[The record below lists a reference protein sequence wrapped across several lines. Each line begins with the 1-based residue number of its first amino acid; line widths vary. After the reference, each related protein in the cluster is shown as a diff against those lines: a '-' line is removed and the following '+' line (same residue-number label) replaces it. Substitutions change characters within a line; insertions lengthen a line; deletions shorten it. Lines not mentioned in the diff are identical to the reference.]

1 MTKAE
6 KLNSLKTLL
15 GDMAH
20 LNWEYAKR
28 KELISAAIRNGLEEK
43 DTYVALKGS
52 AKSSTIGY
60 YVVAEMLT
68 LVEAAMQKLIEGAK
82 NKGAPAKKAKAKKA
96 KAKKAIKKVAV
107 KRSIEQEIA
116 EEVRGTE
123 DEIGDVSCFSEFEN
137 SYNEMALVEELSI
150 MGTSL

>member
-1 MTKAE
+1 MTKPE
-6 KLNSLKTLL
+6 KLNSLKTILVEIAEVNNL
-15 GDMAH
+15 A
-20 LNWEYAKR
+20 YVKR
-28 KELISAAIRNGLEEK
+28 KELIDEAIRNGLVEK

-68 LVEAAMQKLIEGAK
+68 LVEAAM

-96 KAKKAIKKVAV
+96 ITV
-107 KRSIEQEIA
+107 KRSIEQEIT

-123 DEIGDVSCFSEFEN
+123 DESGDVLCFGELE
-137 SYNEMALVEELSI
+137 YGYGDIDEELSI

>member
-1 MTKAE
+1 MTNLQ
-6 KLNSLKTLL
+6 KLNTLKTLL
-15 GDMAH
+15 TDMVH
-20 LNWEYAKR
+20 INMENLKR
-28 KELISAAIRNGLEEK
+28 KEIITAAVRNGLVEK
-43 DTYVALKGS
+43 DTYVALKAS
-52 AKSSTIGY
+52 AKSSSKGY
-60 YVVAEMLT
+60 YVVAEMLK
-68 LVEAAMQKLIEGAK
+68 LVESKLAK
-82 NKGAPAKKAKAKKA
+82 GTPVA

-137 SYNEMALVEELSI
+137 SYNEMALAEELSI

>member
-20 LNWEYAKR
+20 LNWEHAKR

-43 DTYVALKGS
+43 DTYVALKPI
-52 AKSSTIGY
+52 AKSSSKGY
-60 YVVAEMLT
+60 YVVAEMLK
-68 LVEAAMQKLIEGAK
+68 LVEAAM
-82 NKGAPAKKAKAKKA
+82 NKGAPAKKA

-123 DEIGDVSCFSEFEN
+123 DEISDVSCFSEFEN
-137 SYNEMALVEELSI
+137 SYNEMALEEELSI

>member
-1 MTKAE
+1 MTKTE

-20 LNWEYAKR
+20 LNWEHAKR

-43 DTYVALKGS
+43 DTYVALKPI
-52 AKSSTIGY
+52 AKSSSKGY
-60 YVVAEMLT
+60 YVVAEMLK
-68 LVEAAMQKLIEGAK
+68 LVEAAM
-82 NKGAPAKKAKAKKA
+82 NKGAPAKKA

-123 DEIGDVSCFSEFEN
+123 DEISDVSCFSEFEN
-137 SYNEMALVEELSI
+137 SYNEMALEEELSI

>member
-6 KLNSLKTLL
+6 KLNTLKTLL
-15 GDMAH
+15 VDHGNN
-20 LNWEYAKR
+20 NWEYIKR
-28 KELISAAIRNGLEEK
+28 KEIIAAAVSNGLVEK

-68 LVEAAMQKLIEGAK
+68 LVEAAM
-82 NKGAPAKKAKAKKA
+82 NKGAPAKKA

-137 SYNEMALVEELSI
+137 SYNEMALADELSI

>member
-20 LNWEYAKR
+20 LNWEHAKR

-43 DTYVALKGS
+43 DTYVALKPI
-52 AKSSTIGY
+52 AKSSSKGY
-60 YVVAEMLT
+60 YVVAEMLK
-68 LVEAAMQKLIEGAK
+68 LVEAAM

-116 EEVRGTE
+116 EELRGTE

-137 SYNEMALVEELSI
+137 GYSDMAEDLSI